1 MSGLLRP
8 RGSGEAFAGLL
19 VRRKGDGTVRVRPC
33 RGHRGRAQE
42 LVGET
47 APGIPHEELAQLCY
61 EADLLVVGSRGEGH
75 ALPAGPARSGPDPER
90 PGYLRHD
97 AAGGSGEG
105 EASAPPLWLP
115 PGKIARRW
123 LATWLAAVDDR
134 AAPARL
140 PRAGGVPVQIDLHR
154 DVIRP

>member
-1 MSGLLRP
+1 VGSPASGAR
-8 RGSGEAFAGLL
+8 
-19 VRRKGDGTVRVRPC
+19 
-33 RGHRGRAQE
+33 
-42 LVGET
+42 T
-47 APGIPHEELAQLCY
+47 APTIGPTAVDDDAPREHVTPLSLHEELAQLCY
-61 EADLLVVGSRGEGH
+61 EADLLVVGSRGAGH

-105 EASAPPLWLP
+105 EASAPPFWLP

-140 PRAGGVPVQIDLHR
+140 PRAGGVPVQIDLYR